1 MKNKIFS
8 FKTKAK
14 TLLELSK
21 NLNKKFFLKQEIVKI
36 DEWKINKN
44 KILSRIEKNFKDDLL
59 AIRSSGEMED
69 KDDFSNAGVYKS
81 FLNISNDPR
90 NLSIAINNVIKSYQN
105 DNAHEV
111 LVQPMLKNVELS
123 GVVLTKDIKNGTPYI
138 VINYDDFSGKTDT
151 VTGGAQSKS
160 IYILNGK
167 DDKIKSKRF
176 KNLISFIKKLKNLLT
191 TIILI

>member
-59 AIRSSGEMED
+59 AIRSSG
-69 KDDFSNAGVYKS
+69 KW
-81 FLNISNDPR
+81 
-90 NLSIAINNVIKSYQN
+90 
-105 DNAHEV
+105 
-111 LVQPMLKNVELS
+111 
-123 GVVLTKDIKNGTPYI
+123 
-138 VINYDDFSGKTDT
+138 
-151 VTGGAQSKS
+151 
-160 IYILNGK
+160 
-167 DDKIKSKRF
+167 KIKMTF
-176 KNLISFIKKLKNLLT
+176 LMQGL
-191 TIILI
+191 